1 MMFFQIVLVLGYG
14 YSHLLRRTLSPKT
27 AFILHAILLALAGI
41 GLLVSPAAPKPI
53 QGANLTMSIVATLT
67 MSIGLPYFVL
77 STTSSLVQAWHHTIH
92 AAHANPAL
100 TDSTYRLY
108 GLSNFGSL
116 LALAAYPFLVEPWIP
131 IKTQTLWWSWAF
143 IGFAVI
149 CLWAGSSTISFDQ
162 WAKSPTDEDLDIAQR
177 KKVSLTSIAIWFLLA
192 FCPSVLLLA
201 TTNLMCQEIASVPF
215 LWILPLSLYLLSF
228 MICFD
233 RPGFYQRR
241 FFGPLLFASIIGSI
255 FVVQAHIYVSIVLQ
269 VAGLA
274 SVCFFMAM
282 VCHGELERWKP
293 APNQLTLFFLVV
305 AIGGASGGVFVT
317 LLAPVLFDS
326 FLEFQLSLLLGIS
339 LMIASVWLAPPR
351 KGRAARPNP
360 NLSKYVY
367 CGSAV
372 LVAAMVLA
380 SLMYQLS
387 PEFRPNEI
395 FRDRNEYGLVRVSE
409 SDGYRKFIS
418 GNVDHGG
425 QLVALT
431 DSFKPAGYYG
441 SSSGFGIAARRIREL
456 NQSDRQNSKA
466 AVVGMGIGAMLAW
479 CQPQDDF
486 TFYEINPL
494 VETIAF
500 EHFSYLRHFQNQA
513 TVKIGDGRVLLEQQL
528 EQTGSGQFDII
539 AMDAF
544 SSDAIPQ
551 HLLTIEC
558 FQLYLKHLAP
568 DGIIVAHIT
577 NRFVDLAPVVYSAAQ
592 ELKLKTYFREDSV
605 AGGKHKTTWILL
617 SRNED
622 FDQEDW
628 MQALKCDIEKPKLVR
643 WTDDFASLS
652 SVTRWST
659 KIDLE
664 ELKATRQAIVKQ
676 KAAEQ

>member
-1 MMFFQIVLVLGYG
+1 
-14 YSHLLRRTLSPKT
+14 
-27 AFILHAILLALAGI
+27 
-41 GLLVSPAAPKPI
+41 
-53 QGANLTMSIVATLT
+53 
-67 MSIGLPYFVL
+67 
-77 STTSSLVQAWHHTIH
+77 
-92 AAHANPAL
+92 
-100 TDSTYRLY
+100 
-108 GLSNFGSL
+108 
-116 LALAAYPFLVEPWIP
+116 
-131 IKTQTLWWSWAF
+131 
-143 IGFAVI
+143 
-149 CLWAGSSTISFDQ
+149 
-162 WAKSPTDEDLDIAQR
+162 
-177 KKVSLTSIAIWFLLA
+177 
-192 FCPSVLLLA
+192 
-201 TTNLMCQEIASVPF
+201 
-215 LWILPLSLYLLSF
+215 
-228 MICFD
+228 
-233 RPGFYQRR
+233 
-241 FFGPLLFASIIGSI
+241 
-255 FVVQAHIYVSIVLQ
+255 
-269 VAGLA
+269 
-274 SVCFFMAM
+274 
-282 VCHGELERWKP
+282 
-293 APNQLTLFFLVV
+293 
-305 AIGGASGGVFVT
+305 
-317 LLAPVLFDS
+317 
-326 FLEFQLSLLLGIS
+326 
-339 LMIASVWLAPPR
+339 
-351 KGRAARPNP
+351 
-360 NLSKYVY
+360 
-367 CGSAV
+367 
-372 LVAAMVLA
+372 
-380 SLMYQLS
+380 
-387 PEFRPNEI
+387 
-395 FRDRNEYGLVRVSE
+395 
-409 SDGYRKFIS
+409 
-418 GNVDHGG
+418 
-425 QLVALT
+425 
-431 DSFKPAGYYG
+431 
-441 SSSGFGIAARRIREL
+441 
-456 NQSDRQNSKA
+456 
-466 AVVGMGIGAMLAW
+466 MGIGAMLAW